1 MAGMAGMA
9 GMVVGESGDVRGDG
23 DGSERGVCAVLSEML
38 PAVHS
43 SGSRSVTR
51 AMKHRIHRAVAAAVG
66 VHYLFLH
73 FPQCQGLKYELRCV
87 LLVRSQPVTR

>member
-1 MAGMAGMA
+1 MEAFMAGMAETVVVVV
-9 GMVVGESGDVRGDG
+9 VVGESGDVRGDG
-23 DGSERGVCAVLSEML
+23 DGGERGVCVVLSEML

-66 VHYLFLH
+66 VY
-73 FPQCQGLKYELRCV
+73 Y
-87 LLVRSQPVTR
+87 